1 MIENDKEDDNY
12 YDITH
17 DDDLEEEEENR
28 EIQEDEKHQ
37 LRIEFATNIIAAYKY
52 CLRNVIHT
60 GKGFDCEIL
69 YLPRHKSPS
78 DDSDTFFSRI
88 FKVRV
93 LDSGDSRIDC
103 KEIRSRWGG
112 TGELNLG
119 PVYISD
125 EKAVQLTKQALSIA
139 ATLLKIPENEDE
151 QERFFADI
159 VTTEEEEEEEGQGDG
174 EDNYYDNN
182 NNNETDEVV
191 RQQEHEHELD
201 IVIAELC
208 SDVEIAF
215 FEPRL
220 WGW

>member
-1 MIENDKEDDNY
+1 MIENDNEDDND

-17 DDDLEEEEENR
+17 NDDLEEEEENR
-28 EIQEDEKHQ
+28 EIQEAEKHQ

-125 EKAVQLTKQALSIA
+125 GKAVQLTKQALSIA

-159 VTTEEEEEEEGQGDG
+159 VTTEEEEGEGDD

-182 NNNETDEVV
+182 NNNEADEVV

>member
-1 MIENDKEDDNY
+1 MIENDNEDDDNEGDY
-12 YDITH
+12 SITH
-17 DDDLEEEEENR
+17 DDELEEEKENR

-103 KEIRSRWGG
+103 KEIRSRWDG
-112 TGELNLG
+112 TGELSLG
-119 PVYISD
+119 PVYIRD
-125 EKAVQLTKQALSIA
+125 EKALQLTKQALSIA
-139 ATLLKIPENEDE
+139 ATLLKIPENEEE

-159 VTTEEEEEEEGQGDG
+159 VATEEDDDG
-174 EDNYYDNN
+174 NDEDNYDNN
-182 NNNETDEVV
+182 NNEDDEVV

>member
-1 MIENDKEDDNY
+1 MIENDNEDDDDY
-12 YDITH
+12 YDIPH
-17 DDDLEEEEENR
+17 DDDLEEEEEENR

-60 GKGFDCEIL
+60 GKGFDCEVL

-103 KEIRSRWGG
+103 KETRSRWGG

-119 PVYISD
+119 PVYISE
-125 EKAVQLTKQALSIA
+125 EKAARLTKQALSIA

-159 VTTEEEEEEEGQGDG
+159 VTTEEDEGEGDD

-182 NNNETDEVV
+182 NNENDEVV

>member
-1 MIENDKEDDNY
+1 MIENDNEDDNG
-12 YDITH
+12 YDIAH
-17 DDDLEEEEENR
+17 DDDLEEQEEENR

-37 LRIEFATNIIAAYKY
+37 LRIECATNIIAAYKY

-93 LDSGDSRIDC
+93 LDSGDPRIDC
-103 KEIRSRWGG
+103 KETRSRWGG

-139 ATLLKIPENEDE
+139 ATLLKIPENEEE

-159 VTTEEEEEEEGQGDG
+159 VTTEEEEEGEGDD
-174 EDNYYDNN
+174 EDDYYDNN
-182 NNNETDEVV
+182 NNNEADEVV

>member
-1 MIENDKEDDNY
+1 MIENDNEDNIN
-12 YDITH
+12 ITH
-17 DDDLEEEEENR
+17 DEELEEEEENR

-103 KEIRSRWGG
+103 KETRSKWGG

-119 PVYISD
+119 PVYVSD

-151 QERFFADI
+151 HERFFADI
-159 VTTEEEEEEEGQGDG
+159 VTTEAEEEEGDD
-174 EDNYYDNN
+174 EDNYDNN
-182 NNNETDEVV
+182 DNEADEVV

>member
-1 MIENDKEDDNY
+1 MIENDNEDDD
-12 YDITH
+12 DITN
-17 DDDLEEEEENR
+17 DDVLEEEDENK

-37 LRIEFATNIIAAYKY
+37 LRIEFATNIIAAHKY

-60 GKGFDCEIL
+60 GKGFDCEVL
-69 YLPRHKSPS
+69 YLPRHKSPN
-78 DDSDTFFSRI
+78 DDSDTFFTRI
-88 FKVRV
+88 FKVRI
-93 LDSGDSRIDC
+93 LESGDPRIDC

-112 TGELNLG
+112 TGELDLG

-139 ATLLKIPENEDE
+139 ATLLQIPENEEE

-159 VTTEEEEEEEGQGDG
+159 VETEED
-174 EDNYYDNN
+174 EDDYA
-182 NNNETDEVV
+182 NNEPDEVV
-191 RQQEHEHELD
+191 RQQEHNHELD

-215 FEPRL
+215 FEPRM

>member
-1 MIENDKEDDNY
+1 MIENDNEDDDNY

-17 DDDLEEEEENR
+17 DDELEEGEEEENR

-78 DDSDTFFSRI
+78 DDSDTFFSKV

-151 QERFFADI
+151 QERFVADI
-159 VTTEEEEEEEGQGDG
+159 VTTEEEEGEGDG

-182 NNNETDEVV
+182 NNEADEVV

>member
-1 MIENDKEDDNY
+1 MIENDNEDNIN
-12 YDITH
+12 ITH
-17 DDDLEEEEENR
+17 DEELEEEEENR

-103 KEIRSRWGG
+103 KETRSKWGG

-119 PVYISD
+119 PVYVSD

-151 QERFFADI
+151 HERFFADI
-159 VTTEEEEEEEGQGDG
+159 VTTEAEEEEGDN
-174 EDNYYDNN
+174 EDNYDNN
-182 NNNETDEVV
+182 DTEADEVV

>member
-1 MIENDKEDDNY
+1 MIENDNEDDDNY

-17 DDDLEEEEENR
+17 DDELEEEEEENR

-151 QERFFADI
+151 QERLFADI
-159 VTTEEEEEEEGQGDG
+159 VTTEEEEGGEGDG

-182 NNNETDEVV
+182 NNEADEVV

>member
-1 MIENDKEDDNY
+1 MIENDNEDDDNE
-12 YDITH
+12 DNNNITH
-17 DDDLEEEEENR
+17 DEELEEEEENR

-103 KEIRSRWGG
+103 KETRSKWGG

-119 PVYISD
+119 PVYVSD
-125 EKAVQLTKQALSIA
+125 EKAVHLTKQALSIA

-159 VTTEEEEEEEGQGDG
+159 VTTEAEEGEGDD
-174 EDNYYDNN
+174 EDNYDNN
-182 NNNETDEVV
+182 DNEADEVV

-208 SDVEIAF
+208 SDVEITF

>member
-1 MIENDKEDDNY
+1 MIENDNEDNIN
-12 YDITH
+12 ITH
-17 DDDLEEEEENR
+17 DEELEEEEENR

-103 KEIRSRWGG
+103 KETRSRWGG

-119 PVYISD
+119 PVYVSD

-159 VTTEEEEEEEGQGDG
+159 VTTEAEEGEGDN
-174 EDNYYDNN
+174 EDNYDNN
-182 NNNETDEVV
+182 DTEADEVV

>member
-1 MIENDKEDDNY
+1 MIENDNEDDDNEDNY
-12 YDITH
+12 NITH
-17 DDDLEEEEENR
+17 NQELEEEEEYR

-103 KEIRSRWGG
+103 KETRSRWGG

-119 PVYISD
+119 PVYVSN

-151 QERFFADI
+151 QERFFVDI
-159 VTTEEEEEEEGQGDG
+159 VTTEAEEGEGDD
-174 EDNYYDNN
+174 EDNYDNN
-182 NNNETDEVV
+182 DNEADEVV

-201 IVIAELC
+201 IVIADLC

>member
-1 MIENDKEDDNY
+1 MIENDNEDDD
-12 YDITH
+12 DITN
-17 DDDLEEEEENR
+17 DDVLEEEDENR
-28 EIQEDEKHQ
+28 EIQEGEKHQ
-37 LRIEFATNIIAAYKY
+37 LRIEFATNIIAAHKY

-69 YLPRHKSPS
+69 YLPLHKNPN
-78 DDSDTFFSRI
+78 DDSDTFFTRI
-88 FKVRV
+88 FKVRI
-93 LDSGDSRIDC
+93 LESGDPRIDC

-112 TGELNLG
+112 TGELTLG

-125 EKAVQLTKQALSIA
+125 GKAVQLTKQALSIA
-139 ATLLKIPENEDE
+139 ATLLKIPENEEE

-159 VTTEEEEEEEGQGDG
+159 VATEEDEND
-174 EDNYYDNN
+174 YDNN
-182 NNNETDEVV
+182 KHDEVV
-191 RQQEHEHELD
+191 RQQEHNHELD

-215 FEPRL
+215 FEPRM

>member
-1 MIENDKEDDNY
+1 MIENDNEDDD
-12 YDITH
+12 DITNNN
-17 DDDLEEEEENR
+17 DLEDEEENR

-37 LRIEFATNIIAAYKY
+37 LRIEFATNIIAAHKY

-69 YLPRHKSPS
+69 YLPRHKSPN
-78 DDSDTFFSRI
+78 DESDTFFTRI
-88 FKVRV
+88 FKVRI
-93 LDSGDSRIDC
+93 LESGDPRIDC
-103 KEIRSRWGG
+103 KEIRSSWGG

-139 ATLLKIPENEDE
+139 ATLLKIPENEEE

-159 VTTEEEEEEEGQGDG
+159 VATEED
-174 EDNYYDNN
+174 EDDYDNN
-182 NNNETDEVV
+182 EPDEVV
-191 RQQEHEHELD
+191 RQQEHNHELD

-215 FEPRL
+215 FEPRM

>member
-1 MIENDKEDDNY
+1 MIENDNEDDDNEDNY
-12 YDITH
+12 NITH
-17 DDDLEEEEENR
+17 KQVLEKEEENR

-103 KEIRSRWGG
+103 KETRSRWGG

-119 PVYISD
+119 PVYVSD

-159 VTTEEEEEEEGQGDG
+159 VTTEAEEGEGND

-182 NNNETDEVV
+182 DNEADEVV

>member
-1 MIENDKEDDNY
+1 MIENDNEDNY
-12 YDITH
+12 NITH
-17 DDDLEEEEENR
+17 NQELEEEEEYR

-37 LRIEFATNIIAAYKY
+37 LRIEFATNVIAAYKY

-69 YLPRHKSPS
+69 YLPRHKSPR

-103 KEIRSRWGG
+103 KETRSRWGG

-159 VTTEEEEEEEGQGDG
+159 VMTEEEEGEGDG

-182 NNNETDEVV
+182 NNEADEVV

>member
-1 MIENDKEDDNY
+1 MIENDNEDDDNEDDY
-12 YDITH
+12 NITH
-17 DDDLEEEEENR
+17 DDELEEEKENR

-103 KEIRSRWGG
+103 KEIKSRWGG

-159 VTTEEEEEEEGQGDG
+159 VTTEAEEGEGDD
-174 EDNYYDNN
+174 EDNYDNN
-182 NNNETDEVV
+182 DNEADEVV

>member
-1 MIENDKEDDNY
+1 MIENDNEDDDDN
-12 YDITH
+12 ITN
-17 DDDLEEEEENR
+17 DDNLEEEEENR
-28 EIQEDEKHQ
+28 EIQKDEKHQ
-37 LRIEFATNIIAAYKY
+37 LRIEFATNIISAHKY

-69 YLPRHKSPS
+69 YLPRHKSPN
-78 DDSDTFFSRI
+78 DDRDTFFTRI
-88 FKVRV
+88 FKVRI
-93 LDSGDSRIDC
+93 LESGDPRIDC

-139 ATLLKIPENEDE
+139 ATLLKIPENEEE

-159 VTTEEEEEEEGQGDG
+159 VATEED
-174 EDNYYDNN
+174 DDDYDNN
-182 NNNETDEVV
+182 KPDEVV
-191 RQQEHEHELD
+191 RQQEHNHELD

-215 FEPRL
+215 FEPRM

>member
-1 MIENDKEDDNY
+1 MIENDNEDD

-17 DDDLEEEEENR
+17 DDEQEEEEENR

-93 LDSGDSRIDC
+93 LDSGDSRIIC

-125 EKAVQLTKQALSIA
+125 EKAIQLTKQALSIA

-159 VTTEEEEEEEGQGDG
+159 VMTEEEGREGDD
-174 EDNYYDNN
+174 EDNYYNN
-182 NNNETDEVV
+182 NNNEADEVV

-208 SDVEIAF
+208 SDIEIAF

>member
-1 MIENDKEDDNY
+1 MIENDNEDDDN

-17 DDDLEEEEENR
+17 DDELEEEEENR

-103 KEIRSRWGG
+103 KEIRGRWGG

-159 VTTEEEEEEEGQGDG
+159 VTTEEEREGDDGD
-174 EDNYYDNN
+174 NYDNN
-182 NNNETDEVV
+182 NNEADEVV

>member
-1 MIENDKEDDNY
+1 MIENDNEDDDNY

-17 DDDLEEEEENR
+17 DDELEEEEEENR

-69 YLPRHKSPS
+69 YLPRHKNPS
-78 DDSDTFFSRI
+78 DASDTFFSRI

-103 KEIRSRWGG
+103 KETRSRWGG

-125 EKAVQLTKQALSIA
+125 EKAIQLTKQALSIA

-151 QERFFADI
+151 QEGFFADI
-159 VTTEEEEEEEGQGDG
+159 VTTEEEREGDG

-182 NNNETDEVV
+182 NNEADEVV

>member
-1 MIENDKEDDNY
+1 MIENDNEDDDNEDNY
-12 YDITH
+12 NITH
-17 DDDLEEEEENR
+17 NQELEEEEEYR

-37 LRIEFATNIIAAYKY
+37 LRLEFATNIIAAYKY

-103 KEIRSRWGG
+103 KETRSRWGG

-119 PVYISD
+119 PVYVSD

-151 QERFFADI
+151 QERFFVDI
-159 VTTEEEEEEEGQGDG
+159 VTTEAEEGEGDD
-174 EDNYYDNN
+174 EDNYDNN
-182 NNNETDEVV
+182 DNEADEVV

-201 IVIAELC
+201 IVIADLC

>member
-1 MIENDKEDDNY
+1 MIENDNEDDDDY
-12 YDITH
+12 YDIPH
-17 DDDLEEEEENR
+17 DDDLEEEEEENR

-60 GKGFDCEIL
+60 GKGFDCEVL

-93 LDSGDSRIDC
+93 LDSGDTRIDC
-103 KEIRSRWGG
+103 KETRSRWGG

-125 EKAVQLTKQALSIA
+125 EKAVRLTKQALSIA

-159 VTTEEEEEEEGQGDG
+159 VTTEEDEGEGDD

-182 NNNETDEVV
+182 NNENDEVV

>member
-1 MIENDKEDDNY
+1 MIENDNEDDDDYN
-12 YDITH
+12 IAH
-17 DDDLEEEEENR
+17 DEDLEEEEEENR

-159 VTTEEEEEEEGQGDG
+159 VTTEAEEEEIEGDG

-182 NNNETDEVV
+182 NNNEADEVV

>member
-1 MIENDKEDDNY
+1 MIENDNEDDDNEDDY
-12 YDITH
+12 SITH
-17 DDDLEEEEENR
+17 DDELEEEKENR

-103 KEIRSRWGG
+103 KETRSKWGG

-125 EKAVQLTKQALSIA
+125 EKALQLTKQSLSIA

-159 VTTEEEEEEEGQGDG
+159 VTTEEDG
-174 EDNYYDNN
+174 EGNDEDNYDNN
-182 NNNETDEVV
+182 NNEDDEVV

>member
-1 MIENDKEDDNY
+1 MIENDNEDDDDN
-12 YDITH
+12 ITN
-17 DDDLEEEEENR
+17 DDNLEEEEENR
-28 EIQEDEKHQ
+28 EIQKDEKHQ
-37 LRIEFATNIIAAYKY
+37 LRIEFATNIISAHKY

-88 FKVRV
+88 FKVRI
-93 LDSGDSRIDC
+93 LESGDPRIDC

-139 ATLLKIPENEDE
+139 ATLLKIPENEEE

-159 VTTEEEEEEEGQGDG
+159 VATEED
-174 EDNYYDNN
+174 DDDYDNN
-182 NNNETDEVV
+182 KPDEVV
-191 RQQEHEHELD
+191 RQQEHNHELD

-215 FEPRL
+215 FEPRM

>member
-1 MIENDKEDDNY
+1 MIENDNEDDDNEDDY
-12 YDITH
+12 SITH
-17 DDDLEEEEENR
+17 DDELEEEKENR

-103 KEIRSRWGG
+103 KETRSKWGG

-119 PVYISD
+119 PVYVSD
-125 EKAVQLTKQALSIA
+125 EKAVQLTKQSLSIA

-159 VTTEEEEEEEGQGDG
+159 VATEED
-174 EDNYYDNN
+174 DDDYDNN
-182 NNNETDEVV
+182 KPDEVV
-191 RQQEHEHELD
+191 RQQEHNHELD

-215 FEPRL
+215 FEPRM

>member
-1 MIENDKEDDNY
+1 MIENDNEDDDH
-12 YDITH
+12 DIAH
-17 DDDLEEEEENR
+17 DELEEEEEDR
-28 EIQEDEKHQ
+28 EIQEVEKHQ

-103 KEIRSRWGG
+103 KEIRSRWDG

-119 PVYISD
+119 PVYIND
-125 EKAVQLTKQALSIA
+125 EKAVQLTKQALSVA

-159 VTTEEEEEEEGQGDG
+159 VTTEEGEGDD
-174 EDNYYDNN
+174 EDNYDNN
-182 NNNETDEVV
+182 NNEADEVV
-191 RQQEHEHELD
+191 RQQEHDHELD